1 MINSHQLDVF
11 FPPFFIAFMCHLKNY
26 GSTEVSEIACS
37 FSEFID
43 IFNGNATFL
52 NPEIKSIVFILSI
65 WILSVFYQIQNF
77 VQIPEASE
85 FFVLFDLLVC
95 SAH

>member
-1 MINSHQLDVF
+1 MH
-11 FPPFFIAFMCHLKNY
+11 
-26 GSTEVSEIACS
+26 
-37 FSEFID
+37 
-43 IFNGNATFL
+43 
-52 NPEIKSIVFILSI
+52 EIKSIVFILSI